1 MKRWVKWTVFAV
13 AFAVILLFGIE
24 SVPIS
29 DRAIVIG
36 LAVDREE
43 DAYMVSAQILMASSG
58 QDQSTSS
65 GVVSVEYPTL
75 SGALNE
81 ISKQTGMLVTLSH
94 CNLVILGPSVLDGY
108 AQKTLDYL
116 SRNAYLS
123 ENALLVTSESSAREV
138 LSAKGAYAQTTAFF
152 MQQPLISDGQYQDIV
167 YRTIKEYRADFS
179 TFNGA
184 NRLPVVRPVPAEPPM
199 ESGGQGGGGEDPA
212 YVFDLS
218 QTAILIKEQYVFTA
232 NRTETA
238 GLNYAEPEI
247 QRGGL
252 YLEGDAGESIELY
265 IAKGGCKRKYDAD
278 TLTATFDISLRIILK
293 EIISPEGEERPVAT
307 CSLSASED
315 QRLKQTIADSVL
327 QIFNRAA
334 EAGADVFELYEG
346 FYADD
351 PKGFP
356 AKAGDYLTK
365 ARLNVNVELKYE

>member
-218 QTAILIKEQYVFTA
+218 QTAILIKERYVFTA

-252 YLEGDAGESIELY
+252 YLEGDAGEAIELY
-265 IAKGGCKRKYDAD
+265 IAKGGCKREYDAD
-278 TLTATFDISLRIILK
+278 ALTATFDISLRIIL
-293 EIISPEGEERPVAT
+293 
-307 CSLSASED
+307 
-315 QRLKQTIADSVL
+315 
-327 QIFNRAA
+327 
-334 EAGADVFELYEG
+334 
-346 FYADD
+346 
-351 PKGFP
+351 
-356 AKAGDYLTK
+356 
-365 ARLNVNVELKYE
+365 

>member
-212 YVFDLS
+212 
-218 QTAILIKEQYVFTA
+218 
-232 NRTETA
+232 
-238 GLNYAEPEI
+238 
-247 QRGGL
+247 
-252 YLEGDAGESIELY
+252 
-265 IAKGGCKRKYDAD
+265 
-278 TLTATFDISLRIILK
+278 
-293 EIISPEGEERPVAT
+293 
-307 CSLSASED
+307 
-315 QRLKQTIADSVL
+315 
-327 QIFNRAA
+327 
-334 EAGADVFELYEG
+334 
-346 FYADD
+346 
-351 PKGFP
+351 
-356 AKAGDYLTK
+356 
-365 ARLNVNVELKYE
+365 

>member
-123 ENALLVTSESSAREV
+123 ENALLVTAESSAREV

-252 YLEGDAGESIELY
+252 YLEGDAGEAIELY

-278 TLTATFDISLRIILK
+278 ALTATFDISLRIILK
-293 EIISPEGEERPVAT
+293 EIISPEGEVRPVAT

-356 AKAGDYLTK
+356 TKAGDYLTK

>member
-199 ESGGQGGGGEDPA
+199 ESSGQGGGGEDPA

-252 YLEGDAGESIELY
+252 YLEGDAGEAIELY
-265 IAKGGCKRKYDAD
+265 IAKGGCKREYDAD
-278 TLTATFDISLRIILK
+278 ALTATFDISLRIILK
-293 EIISPEGEERPVAT
+293 EIISPEGEVRPVAT

-356 AKAGDYLTK
+356 AKAGDYLEK
-365 ARLNVNVELKYE
+365 SRLNVNVELKYE